1 MRVFVAIPVPEEVG
15 AALEDLQ
22 ADLPLGRLADPETF
36 HVTLAF
42 LGEEPDARV
51 EAAHEALTGLA
62 AAPFTLRLDGLGS
75 FGGREMQVLFAAVAP
90 SEPLAALHRKVRS
103 LLHGAGIMP
112 DRRRFRPH
120 VTLARFRPGEGGDPA
135 LARFLARHAGFGS
148 APFPAAEVV
157 LYRSHLTKGG
167 AVHEPLAAYPLD

>member
-1 MRVFVAIPVPEEVG
+1 MRVFVAIPVPEEIG
-15 AALEDLQ
+15 AALERLQDDLTV
-22 ADLPLGRLADPETF
+22 GRAADPETF
-36 HVTLAF
+36 HITLAF
-42 LGEEPDARV
+42 LGEEPAERV
-51 EAAHEALTGLA
+51 EAAHVALSGLA

-90 SEPLAALHRKVRS
+90 SGPLDALHRKVGS

-120 VTLARFRPGEGGDPA
+120 VTLARFRSGEGGDPA

-148 APFPAAEVV
+148 APFAVREVV
-157 LYRSHLTKGG
+157 LYRSHLTKGR
-167 AVHEPLAAYPLD
+167 AVHEPLADYPLF

>member
-1 MRVFVAIPVPEEVG
+1 MRVFVAIPVPEKIG
-15 AALEDLQ
+15 AALERLQ
-22 ADLPLGRLADPETF
+22 DDLPAGRTADPETF
-36 HVTLAF
+36 HITLAF
-42 LGEEPDARV
+42 LGEEPAERV
-51 EAAHEALTGLA
+51 EAAHEALSGLA

-90 SEPLAALHRKVRS
+90 SGPLDALHRKVRS

-112 DRRRFRPH
+112 DRQRFRPH

-148 APFPAAEVV
+148 APFTVREVV
-157 LYRSHLTKGG
+157 LYRLHLTKGG
-167 AVHEPLAAYPLD
+167 AVHEPLADYPLF